1 MTKKVSILGIGKSG
15 IAAAKLA
22 AKVGYDV
29 FISDIDKRKAN
40 VFISGNIKTEVGIH
54 SKKILESD
62 FIIKSP
68 GIEKNIPI
76 LQEAIK
82 RNIPVISEIEFSI
95 LIMNKQFKHNKIIA
109 ITGTNGKS
117 TTTELIYKIIKEHY
131 KNTIIAGNFGFP
143 LSKKVSKIT
152 KDTIIVLEMSS
163 YQLED
168 SPNFKPD
175 IGILL
180 NITPDHII
188 HHKTM
193 ELYIKAKKNIFINQ
207 NNNDFAIINYDS
219 FICKTIAKDINSK
232 IFFFSRS
239 KTINN
244 GVYYDNGNILINIDS
259 KCVILKPKIN
269 IIGKHNIENILA
281 AVLATY
287 IIGIKIKIIE
297 KVISKYKGIQHRI
310 EFVKNINGVSYYN
323 DSKSTNIASTK
334 TAIDAFNNNII
345 LIMGG
350 QDKGISYI
358 TLRKIIKKK
367 VKHVFLIGE
376 ATNKIKK
383 DLKNLPITNSGNLKN
398 ALRSIINIAI
408 KGDIVLFSPA
418 CASFD
423 QFKNFEE
430 RGKLF
435 KKIINDFYEKYCKK
449 KNN

>member
-143 LSKKVSKIT
+143 LSKKVFKIT